1 MANYLIG
8 LMNYAEKSTII
19 AYAKKRI
26 ETLNTKAVK
35 GLEEVM
41 NYTKGP
47 VRIFNQEE
55 ISDNWK
61 DYIEFIKKTNKPYPR
76 D

>member
-1 MANYLIG
+1 
-8 LMNYAEKSTII
+8 
-19 AYAKKRI
+19 
-26 ETLNTKAVK
+26 
-35 GLEEVM
+35 M